1 MSKTTALPVSVT
13 AAMAAGKN
21 VLELT
26 GEDDKK
32 YYLEKPNSADIANFI
47 STATKGKPVQ
57 AVKNLV
63 ISKAIHPTGEEL
75 AEEFKENPGRMV
87 ALNSPLQASVGMNED
102 FTVKKL

>member
-1 MSKTTALPVSVT
+1 MAEQLPQEVLDT
-13 AAMAAGKN
+13 QAAGKT

-32 YYLEKPNSADIANFI
+32 YYFEKPNSADISNFI
-47 STATKGKPVQ
+47 STATKGKAVQ

-63 ISKAIHPTGEEL
+63 ISKAIYPTGEQL
-75 AEEFKENPGRMV
+75 AVEFKENPGRMV

-102 FTVKKL
+102 FVTKKL